1 MRKIACCV
9 LLIVCFFSSF
19 AQKETLNNFDIFVGK
34 WERDI
39 KKGMTHEFWEKV
51 DYNTFK
57 GRSLN
62 IVGVDSTVLE
72 TVLIKKIDM
81 ETYYIVTVAG
91 QNKEKPVQFKLV
103 KTENN
108 TFVFENLQHDFP
120 QIIIYEFVS
129 NEKLK
134 AQIKGKINEK
144 WKTVDFNYHK
154 IKE

>member
-1 MRKIACCV
+1 MRKIVFCV

-51 DYNTFK
+51 DANTFNGK
-57 GRSLN
+57 SLN
-62 IVGVDSTVLE
+62 IVGGDSTVLE
-72 TVLIKKIDM
+72 TVFIKKIDR
-81 ETYYIVTVAG
+81 EIYYIVTVAG
-91 QNKEKPVQFKLV
+91 QNKEKAVRFKLV
-103 KTENN
+103 NIENN

-120 QIIIYEFVS
+120 QIIIYEFDS

-144 WKTVDFNYHK
+144 WKTVDFNYHRV
-154 IKE
+154 KE

>member
-1 MRKIACCV
+1 MKKIV
-9 LLIVCFFSSF
+9 FSFLLIVCFFSTF
-19 AQKETLNNFDIFVGK
+19 AQKETLDNFDIFVGK

-51 DYNTFK
+51 DANIFK
-57 GRSLN
+57 GKSLN
-62 IVGVDSTVLE
+62 IVGGDSTVLE
-72 TVLIKKIDM
+72 TVCIKKIDL
-81 ETYYIVTVAG
+81 ETYYIVSVVG

-103 KTENN
+103 KSENN

-144 WKTVDFNYHK
+144 W
-154 IKE
+154 